1 MNYFAH
7 GLRFLKDPHFLAGT
21 AVPDWLAVVDRRV
34 RLRPRRVAPFAE
46 TPRSVIGQVAAG
58 VLQHTRDDLWFH
70 RTRGF
75 AETTSLVTSLFRRQ
89 LDGDPRYR
97 TGFLGHISTELLL
110 DAVLIERWPELL
122 DRYYAVL
129 GDVDPEA
136 VQRAVNRMA
145 RGATSRLASFIP
157 LFLKEQILRDYAESR
172 RLLFRLNQV
181 MRRIKLEP
189 LPASIEEVLAD
200 AREVVRERVA
210 DLLPAEWFGV
220 CFAEEEGVA
229 DAVEEARSVRFID
242 FDRGI
247 ANRKGKPS

>member
-7 GLRFLKDPHFLAGT
+7 GLRFLNEPHFLAGT

-34 RLRPRRVAPFAE
+34 RLRPRKVAPFAE
-46 TPRSVIGQVAAG
+46 TPRTVVGQVAAG
-58 VLQHTRDDLWFH
+58 VLQHARDDLWFH

-75 AETTSLVTSLFRRQ
+75 AETTSLVTNLFRRQ
-89 LDGDPRYR
+89 LNGDPRYR

-129 GDVDPEA
+129 DCVDPEA
-136 VQRAVNRMA
+136 VQQAVNRMA
-145 RGATSRLASFIP
+145 RGTTSQLASFIP
-157 LFLKEQILRDYAESR
+157 LFVKEQVLRDYVEPR

-189 LPASIEEVLAD
+189 LPASIEEVLAG
-200 AREVVRERVA
+200 AREMVRERVS

-220 CFAEEEGVA
+220 CLAGEDGLT
-229 DAVEEARSVRFID
+229 DAVE
-242 FDRGI
+242 
-247 ANRKGKPS
+247 